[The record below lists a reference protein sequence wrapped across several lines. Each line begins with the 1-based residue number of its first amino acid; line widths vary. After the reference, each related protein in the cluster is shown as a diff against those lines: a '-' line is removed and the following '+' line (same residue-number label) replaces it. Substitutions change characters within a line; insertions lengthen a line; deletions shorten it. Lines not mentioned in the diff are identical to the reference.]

1 MSKRK
6 KKRSIMDIA
15 TTIIL
20 IVCAIGFVGMVVSIV
35 YTKNKDKNDS
45 TQTAQ
50 ATATG
55 SAATEEPK
63 VDEKYIT
70 RYGCVISEG
79 TQSDESGSAFYLELN
94 EKDKTSE
101 TSECR

>member
-1 MSKRK
+1 
-6 KKRSIMDIA
+6 MDIA

-35 YTKNKDKNDS
+35 YTKNNDKNDS
-45 TQTAQ
+45 TQTRPRHSHSH
-50 ATATG
+50 G

-70 RYGCVISEG
+70 RLWLCDLRGNPE
-79 TQSDESGSAFYLELN
+79 
-94 EKDKTSE
+94 
-101 TSECR
+101 